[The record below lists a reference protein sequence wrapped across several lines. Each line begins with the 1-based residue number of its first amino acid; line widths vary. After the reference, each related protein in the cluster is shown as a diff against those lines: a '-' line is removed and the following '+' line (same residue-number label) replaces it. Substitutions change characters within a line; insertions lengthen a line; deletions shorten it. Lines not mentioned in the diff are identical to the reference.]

1 VVVDGSSGHLTEER
15 DVDGIAAS
23 LERMITAPA
32 RVWEAMGRAAR
43 AHIEKEYN
51 VRTQIAR
58 LEALYE
64 RLSGVLGQI
73 GSTGGTAWISFCAW
87 AFS

>member
-1 VVVDGSSGHLTEER
+1 
-15 DVDGIAAS
+15 
-23 LERMITAPA
+23 
-32 RVWEAMGRAAR
+32 MGRAAR